1 MVETTAGTTLGTIE
15 QTLMLS
21 VHAGQVQIGNVETLD
36 GGQGRQEPLGEHQ
49 GLGHDVHQDFVAL
62 PVAKEGSTLILHQR
76 GRRAPHQVWAASRHC
91 LQRL

>member
-1 MVETTAGTTLGTIE
+1 
-15 QTLMLS
+15 MLS
-21 VHAGQVQIGNVETLD
+21 VDAGQVQIGNVETLD

-62 PVAKEGSTLILHQR
+62 SVVKEGSTLVLHQR
-76 GRRAPHQVWAASRHC
+76 GREAPHQVWAASRHC